1 MLRLGKDLGLTLEQ
15 VMDMSVSEFQ
25 HWAAFYKLEA
35 EENKK
40 AMEKAKRGR

>member
-15 VMDMSVSEFQ
+15 VMDMSIAEFQ

-40 AMEKAKRGR
+40 AMEKARRSR